1 MPCPKLNS
9 TSTYNES
16 LTDLLLQYE
25 YEVVVTWCR
34 GVVWQ
39 WCTEGGGALWR
50 GFPLPAVTVRTTVRA
65 RVSPAPVSAPRCSV
79 DTQLTPTLA
88 PSELGPGTV
97 IGDKTTG
104 TSFPAPVP
112 HLTPELQTPITF
124 PLPLP
129 SHQKIIRETRYSE
142 TWINILLLTS
152 RGNHCHYWRWQQ
164 EREKWCAKWKY
175 DGRKKWQGCYKAVTG
190 SLSWS
195 G

>member
-1 MPCPKLNS
+1 MMQGCGVA
-9 TSTYNES
+9 
-16 LTDLLLQYE
+16 
-25 YEVVVTWCR
+25 VVYRGRRCIVTR
-34 GVVWQ
+34 
-39 WCTEGGGALWR
+39 LS
-50 GFPLPAVTVRTTVRA
+50 PPSSHSRTTVRA

-152 RGNHCHYWRWQQ
+152 RGNHCHYWRWRQ

-175 DGRKKWQGCYKAVTG
+175 DGRKK
-190 SLSWS
+190 
-195 G
+195 